1 MQNPF
6 KAGEA
11 VMTKVK
17 GKQVLA
23 SVTKTWQNEVQ
34 VKTGE
39 GDLLWRTVY
48 TVWRSGEEP
57 LKRTLPSKKASQQAP
72 LPHEGTVPSATPA
85 KKHSNKHSQHKASPS
100 KSGRKQRK

>member
-17 GKQVLA
+17 GKHVLA

-34 VKTGE
+34 VKTGD

-57 LKRTLPSKKASQQAP
+57 LKRTLPSKNTSEPPPSEA
-72 LPHEGTVPSATPA
+72 GTVKTIPKKRSA
-85 KKHSNKHSQHKASPS
+85 KKTATS
-100 KSGRKQRK
+100 KSRRSKRK

>member
-11 VMTKVK
+11 VMTKVT

-34 VKTGE
+34 VKTAE

-57 LKRTLPSKKASQQAP
+57 LKRTLPSKNTSHPAP
-72 LPHEGTVPSATPA
+72 LPDEGTVPSATPA
-85 KKHSNKHSQHKASPS
+85 KKRSNKRSQHKASPS